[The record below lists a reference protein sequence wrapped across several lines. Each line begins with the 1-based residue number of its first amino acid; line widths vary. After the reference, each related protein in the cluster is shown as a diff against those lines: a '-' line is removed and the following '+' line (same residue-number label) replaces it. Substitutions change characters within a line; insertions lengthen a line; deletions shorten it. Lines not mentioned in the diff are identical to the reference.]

1 MIVEQLK
8 RIELTRSI
16 PETDMPQKD
25 MPEKRV
31 LKKTNLK
38 SKK

>member
-25 MPEKRV
+25 MPEKRE
-31 LKKTNLK
+31 K
-38 SKK
+38 SWAEKFVS

>member
-25 MPEKRV
+25 MPEKRE
-31 LKKTNLK
+31 K
-38 SKK
+38 SWAEKFES

>member
-1 MIVEQLK
+1 MIVEQPK

-25 MPEKRV
+25 MPEKRE
-31 LKKTNLK
+31 K
-38 SKK
+38 SWAEKFES

>member
-1 MIVEQLK
+1 MIAEQLK

-25 MPEKRV
+25 MPEKRE
-31 LKKTNLK
+31 K
-38 SKK
+38 SWAEKFVS